1 MTYILGLKYKGF
13 TSIISDSRISSP
25 NCASNSGLK
34 VGILFPG
41 CIYGISGSSQSGRQ
55 FIQDARLV
63 VGHTQD
69 VQENWDRFMNHASK
83 YSSPPST
90 PFKVLLSS
98 RATGTP
104 ILYVFDSLSGLKQVV
119 VDEGWFSIGSGG
131 PILDPFIDKLAST
144 LHKWI
149 HQETLGALYPYVFCL
164 RLSELSLSFEKQ
176 KLHEADV
183 GGAFHFLYQT
193 QHNDATQKPALY
205 IITAADRKRNHVIYW
220 YYRLLFIRNSLVI
233 HKMIPQN
240 QTPSSPGPDED
251 WVILL
256 DTAAS
261 PEYISLDGFEL
272 DELRMEIC
280 AESDL
285 QPLYFF
291 CGFGFV
297 SPSDRT
303 SILFHVTT
311 EGKFVV
317 NREAYANGKTKSISV
332 VCPRY
337 QQAIVETL
345 ETSSSFD
352 SIGPATIEK

>member
-164 RLSELSLSFEKQ
+164 RLGILSNVV
-176 KLHEADV
+176 D
-183 GGAFHFLYQT
+183 QT
-193 QHNDATQKPALY
+193 Y
-205 IITAADRKRNHVIYW
+205 
-220 YYRLLFIRNSLVI
+220 
-233 HKMIPQN
+233 
-240 QTPSSPGPDED
+240 
-251 WVILL
+251 
-256 DTAAS
+256 
-261 PEYISLDGFEL
+261 
-272 DELRMEIC
+272 
-280 AESDL
+280 
-285 QPLYFF
+285 
-291 CGFGFV
+291 
-297 SPSDRT
+297 
-303 SILFHVTT
+303 
-311 EGKFVV
+311 
-317 NREAYANGKTKSISV
+317 
-332 VCPRY
+332 
-337 QQAIVETL
+337 
-345 ETSSSFD
+345 
-352 SIGPATIEK
+352 